1 MNKQIRPLA
10 AYKKQNP
17 RLCKTGFEFAKII
30 GESSAK
36 GKENAWYWFH
46 GFSEI
51 TRQFNESEKLAL
63 QTDFKNN
70 FFWRT
75 ENKCNNVATVSE
87 MGRLLLTGWYYGIKD
102 WTKEI
107 CKYVYRAYQKKAER
121 GDQFNDLGFK
131 EAVKKIREN
140 IGYYYQN
147 KDELK
152 LFILKAFFNEDL
164 KHLLPPPPKEL
175 QEHIEIIELLKEMR
189 TNQAKKGVNYWIQ
202 RAEDYEGYAYYLQE
216 ILEEMR
222 ICGYQ
227 SFENWKTERE
237 NEADEYLKPF
247 IDLENDYNEQVRGQL
262 KQIPDKILS
271 E

>member
-17 RLCKTGFEFAKII
+17 RLCKTGFEFAEII

-36 GKENAWYWFH
+36 GKENAWYWFY
-46 GFSEI
+46 GFTELDKKAI
-51 TRQFNESEKLAL
+51 GFD
-63 QTDFKNN
+63 TDILKTNFKEN
-70 FFWRT
+70 FFFLT
-75 ENKCNNVATVSE
+75 PNKRNNIATISE
-87 MGRLLLTGWYYGIKD
+87 MGRLVLTGWYYGIKD

>member
-17 RLCKTGFEFAKII
+17 RLCKTGFEFAEII

-87 MGRLLLTGWYYGIKD
+87 MGRLLLTGWYYNIDD

-107 CKYVYRAYQKKAER
+107 CKYVYRAYQKKTER
-121 GDQFNDLGFK
+121 GDQFNDLEFK

-140 IGYYYQN
+140 IGYYYHN

-164 KHLLPPPPKEL
+164 QKMLPPKPDKL
-175 QEHIEIIELLKEMR
+175 KHIEDTLNWLTTMR
-189 TNQAKKGVNYWIQ
+189 ENQAKKGVNHWIKQ
-202 RAEDYEGYAYYLQE
+202 AEDYEGYAYYLQE

-227 SFENWKTERE
+227 SFDDWKTERE
-237 NEADEYLKPF
+237 NEAAGYLKPF
-247 IDLENDYNEQVRGQL
+247 VDLENEYNEQVRGQ
-262 KQIPDKILS
+262 QIPDKILS
-271 E
+271 K